1 MSPDAWN
8 LPFGR
13 KNYGDMNESF
23 ILRSGYDGLGISV
36 MMTLPE
42 GETSAVL
49 QLAHGMRGHKERF
62 LPLMEFLAMNGVAC
76 VANDHRGHGESVR
89 SVHDRGYM
97 YSGGYPALVDDMRV
111 VNEWI
116 HAHFPEKPV
125 FLLGHSMGT
134 LAARTYLKNHDESVS
149 GVILCGSPSS
159 SPALPLALLLFVA
172 MNAFRNGRVRPK
184 MIQGLTSWMFNR
196 RFASEGKYAWLSSD
210 RSAQQDFSS
219 DPATSFDFTANALLA
234 LMGMM
239 KETYSQQ
246 GWKVLNPSVPVY
258 FISGSDDPC
267 MRNEAA
273 FHASVQHMADLGYE
287 DVTSAIY
294 TGMRHEV
301 LSEIGKE
308 AVWEDVLAHILR
320 KQ

>member
-1 MSPDAWN
+1 MSSDAWI
-8 LPFGR
+8 LPYGR
-13 KNYGDMNESF
+13 KNRGDMNESF
-23 ILRSGYDGLGISV
+23 TLRSGYDGLEISV

-42 GETSAVL
+42 GEPSAVL

-62 LPLMEFLAMNGVAC
+62 APLMEYMAESGVAC
-76 VANDHRGHGESVR
+76 VANDHRGHGDSVR
-89 SVHDRGYM
+89 SVEDRGYM
-97 YSGGYPALVDDMRV
+97 YAGGSAALVDDMGM

-116 HAHFPEKPV
+116 HLRFPGTPV
-125 FLLGHSMGT
+125 YLLGHSMGS
-134 LAARTYLKNHDESVS
+134 LAVRTYLKEHDGSVA

-159 SPALPLALLLFVA
+159 HPAVPVALMMFAA
-172 MNAFRNGRVRPK
+172 MDAFGLGRMRPR
-184 MIQGLTSWMFNR
+184 IVQGVVSWMYGR
-196 RFASEGKYAWLSSD
+196 RFPSEGKYAWLN
-210 RSAQQDFSS
+210 S
-219 DPATSFDFTANALLA
+219 DPAQQMAFASDPASAFDFTANALLA
-234 LMGMM
+234 LMDLMR
-239 KETYSQQ
+239 ETYSYE
-246 GWKVLNPSVPVY
+246 GWNVANPSVPVY